1 MPRFVT
7 VRYVWQILGRRG
19 TFCPPPPLHPIREQQ
34 RKKPIKKTINDWL
47 KRKILYNT
55 YKTPET
61 IYIKRVFTWD
71 FISGEMKYFQ
81 FSVWSI
87 LFITVYVKYPEMKL
101 IAGVISLGH
110 FDRNEISFRI
120 INVMEAVP
128 RNGIILKET
137 SALANIS

>member
-1 MPRFVT
+1 MRLHF
-7 VRYVWQILGRRG
+7 GRNE
-19 TFCPPPPLHPIREQQ
+19 I
-34 RKKPIKKTINDWL
+34 
-47 KRKILYNT
+47 
-55 YKTPET
+55 
-61 IYIKRVFTWD
+61 
-71 FISGEMKYFQ
+71 
-81 FSVWSI
+81 FSIQCLVN
-87 LFITVYVKYPEMKL
+87 LITVYVKYPEMKL